1 MKKREESDLQFMG
14 HMSVSV
20 VGAVSKLGDT
30 RGCRIDGKNKFS
42 FGHVEFEALGS
53 SGKER
58 GGRGGSGSQGR
69 VLGPER
75 GRFGPHQLCG

>member
-1 MKKREESDLQFMG
+1 MKKRQESDLQFMG

-30 RGCRIDGKNKFS
+30 RGRRIDGKNKFS

-53 SGKER
+53 SRWSCLVRREETEVGLEVR
-58 GGRGGSGSQGR
+58 G
-69 VLGPER
+69 E
-75 GRFGPHQLCG
+75 F